1 VACRDVHLR
10 VTGKPDS
17 WSALKELGATGV
29 EVEVNEALLCSS
41 LFHPAKKYSLAGA
54 EAVQALRDDLQSEGL
69 AITAFCL
76 HNRLDERLDR
86 ELAWMKKVVEAARK
100 LEVKAI
106 RIDVVPRAT
115 KREEFLP
122 FAIKACQQLCQ
133 LAQDSAVRY
142 GIENHGNTTN
152 DPEFLARLFDGV
164 GSDRLGLTLDTGNF
178 YWYGH
183 PLEDLYGIFARF
195 AARVFHTHCKNIKY
209 PEDRRQVRR
218 PMGWEY
224 GKYNCPIYDGDVDFK
239 RIVQMLRQANYA
251 GDLCVENES
260 LDKFPP
266 GERAQVLKREVQ
278 MLKDLAAA

>member
-1 VACRDVHLR
+1 
-10 VTGKPDS
+10 
-17 WSALKELGATGV
+17 
-29 EVEVNEALLCSS
+29 
-41 LFHPAKKYSLAGA
+41 
-54 EAVQALRDDLQSEGL
+54 
-69 AITAFCL
+69 
-76 HNRLDERLDR
+76 
-86 ELAWMKKVVEAARK
+86 M
-100 LEVKAI
+100 
-106 RIDVVPRAT
+106 
-115 KREEFLP
+115 
-122 FAIKACQQLCQ
+122 
-133 LAQDSAVRY
+133 
-142 GIENHGNTTN
+142 
-152 DPEFLARLFDGV
+152 
-164 GSDRLGLTLDTGNF
+164 DTGNF